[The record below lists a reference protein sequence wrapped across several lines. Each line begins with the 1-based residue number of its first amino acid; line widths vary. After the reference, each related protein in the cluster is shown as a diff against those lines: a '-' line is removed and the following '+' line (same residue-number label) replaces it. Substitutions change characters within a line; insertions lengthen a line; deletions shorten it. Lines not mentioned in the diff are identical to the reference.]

1 MVARL
6 NGAGFDPA
14 HAHHLF
20 KPFQRLH
27 TLDEF
32 TGHGMGLANVKRI
45 VERHGGTVS
54 ATSTPGEGACF
65 TLRLKAV
72 PNLIQAAT
80 SGS

>member
-1 MVARL
+1 
-6 NGAGFDPA
+6 
-14 HAHHLF
+14 
-20 KPFQRLH
+20 
-27 TLDEF
+27 
-32 TGHGMGLANVKRI
+32 MGLANVKRI